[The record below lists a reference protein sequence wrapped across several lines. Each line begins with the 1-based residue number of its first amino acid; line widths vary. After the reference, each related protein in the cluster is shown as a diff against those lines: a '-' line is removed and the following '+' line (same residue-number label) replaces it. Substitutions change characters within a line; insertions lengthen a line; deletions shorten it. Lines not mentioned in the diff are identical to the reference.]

1 MFTSEFARDGLSRTW
16 ERVLSAGACEGN
28 CGIGGVVHVGLPT
41 ESDTGVGV
49 WQSHDDVSGTTSGV
63 EFGFGDCEPGSH
75 AGVADPSTKRCACEW
90 TGSDTFMC
98 RR

>member
-41 ESDTGVGV
+41 ESDTGVGL
-49 WQSHDDVSGTTSGV
+49 WQGHDGV
-63 EFGFGDCEPGSH
+63 EQEDV
-75 AGVADPSTKRCACEW
+75 AKGVAPPVGSA
-90 TGSDTFMC
+90 TGGLIYSDAKCF
-98 RR
+98 